1 MAVRIAVPAGNTLG
15 EGPHWQAE
23 SGALH
28 WVDIVE
34 RQVWRW
40 HPATGARRI
49 WTLPESVSAVFPR
62 RSGGLLVTLATGL
75 AFLAEDGAVGRWVAP
90 DPVAG
95 NRANDARCDAAG
107 RLWLG
112 TMQDNIGP
120 AKEDLPVT
128 RASGGLFRIDPDG
141 TVTRWAEGV
150 GIANALAFSPDG
162 RLLYFA
168 DSPANR
174 IEAFDVEPA
183 TGALSNRRVFAEG
196 GPGAPDGAAVDAEGC
211 LWNARWGA
219 ARLIRYRPD
228 GRVEREV
235 PLPCAQPT
243 SCAFGGPALRTLY
256 VTSARAG
263 LERPGPADGA
273 LLELAVEAPGLP
285 ANAFAG

>member
-1 MAVRIAVPAGNTLG
+1 
-15 EGPHWQAE
+15 
-23 SGALH
+23 
-28 WVDIVE
+28 VDIVE

-40 HPATGARRI
+40 HPATGARRAV
-49 WTLPESVSAVFPR
+49 TLPESVSAVFPR
-62 RSGGLLVTLATGL
+62 RRGGLLVTLATGI
-75 AFLAEDGAVGRWVAP
+75 AFLAEDGAVERWVAP

-128 RASGGLFRIDPDG
+128 RASGGLFRVDPDG

-162 RLLYFA
+162 RVLYFG
-168 DSPANR
+168 DSLANR
-174 IEAFDVEPA
+174 IDAFDVEPT

-228 GRVEREV
+228 GGVEREV

-263 LERPGPADGA
+263 LARPGPADGA
-273 LLELAVEAPGLP
+273 LLELAVEVPGLP
-285 ANAFAG
+285 ANPFAG